1 MAWAAAVA
9 DTPASN
15 KVTGLS
21 GEVMLTSNAAVLPKN
36 QLGSKMSAGLVL
48 LWSLLRLLPTS
59 TLTPMCARRQVSTR
73 MSLILLLLLLI
84 IHSCIL
90 MYICIHHINTNNVKC
105 FYKYIYNI
113 INIYIINTLH
123 TIKQIV

>member
-36 QLGSKMSAGLVL
+36 QLGSIIIIIIIIIYYCKPGAAG
-48 LWSLLRLLPTS
+48 
-59 TLTPMCARRQVSTR
+59 
-73 MSLILLLLLLI
+73 
-84 IHSCIL
+84 
-90 MYICIHHINTNNVKC
+90 
-105 FYKYIYNI
+105 
-113 INIYIINTLH
+113 
-123 TIKQIV
+123 

>member
-36 QLGSKMSAGLVL
+36 QLGSKMS
-48 LWSLLRLLPTS
+48 
-59 TLTPMCARRQVSTR
+59 
-73 MSLILLLLLLI
+73 LLLLLLLLLLLFVLYYI
-84 IHSCIL
+84 LGNILIHTCVSVW
-90 MYICIHHINTNNVKC
+90 ICGVC
-105 FYKYIYNI
+105 
-113 INIYIINTLH
+113 LC
-123 TIKQIV
+123 V

>member
-36 QLGSKMSAGLVL
+36 QLGSKMSAGRVL
-48 LWSLLRLLPTS
+48 LNGL
-59 TLTPMCARRQVSTR
+59 
-73 MSLILLLLLLI
+73 
-84 IHSCIL
+84 
-90 MYICIHHINTNNVKC
+90 
-105 FYKYIYNI
+105 
-113 INIYIINTLH
+113 
-123 TIKQIV
+123 

>member
-36 QLGSKMSAGLVL
+36 QLGSKMSAGRVL

-59 TLTPMCARRQVSTR
+59 TYVRPTTGFYQDVPNPIMARDHIST
-73 MSLILLLLLLI
+73 ILAGNCMVAKVI
-84 IHSCIL
+84 I
-90 MYICIHHINTNNVKC
+90 
-105 FYKYIYNI
+105 I
-113 INIYIINTLH
+113 INNN
-123 TIKQIV
+123 

>member
-36 QLGSKMSAGLVL
+36 QLGSKIIII
-48 LWSLLRLLPTS
+48 
-59 TLTPMCARRQVSTR
+59 
-73 MSLILLLLLLI
+73 LI
-84 IHSCIL
+84 
-90 MYICIHHINTNNVKC
+90 N
-105 FYKYIYNI
+105 FE
-113 INIYIINTLH
+113 
-123 TIKQIV
+123 Q